1 MPQTR
6 LHKLALLVYC
16 RVLLVLLVLLV
27 LPLRPAP
34 FLANVPLV
42 CEAVARLIV
51 LTEYAFVWTQ
61 RCRRLRLEVSST
73 HRRHV
78 STA

>member
-6 LHKLALLVYC
+6 LHKLALLA
-16 RVLLVLLVLLV
+16 LLVYRRVLLV

-61 RCRRLRLEVSST
+61 GCRRLGLEVSST